1 MSTLLSTVQREN
13 FEFRKKT
20 NILTS
25 LILFIG
31 IIIFSSHSFAQSLE
45 NESSIIEYLGEEKYN
60 EYTQSNPAYLN
71 FLDARYSYGY
81 SVMDYVDEK
90 MNEYPVLEIIYHS
103 EYAILTSNGKEYTE
117 LVKTKVTPEEFLITI
132 ESNDFNFLEYQF
144 AFDRNEV
151 VYHVLGNTG
160 KIIMINSVENINR
173 IVNIEN

>member
-1 MSTLLSTVQREN
+1 
-13 FEFRKKT
+13 
-20 NILTS
+20 
-25 LILFIG
+25 
-31 IIIFSSHSFAQSLE
+31 
-45 NESSIIEYLGEEKYN
+45 
-60 EYTQSNPAYLN
+60 
-71 FLDARYSYGY
+71 
-81 SVMDYVDEK
+81 MDYVDEK

-144 AFDRNEV
+144 AFDRKEV